1 MAKGYRPVLRDQ
13 LFLLPPD
20 MREWLPA
27 GHPVHL
33 VIGAVGRMDTS
44 AFHAR
49 RRTGGAG
56 AAGFDPD
63 MVVTVLVW
71 AYANGVTSSRRIED
85 LCRTDAAFRLAAGG
99 NTPDHCVIADFRKD
113 AGPAMAALFEQVLVL
128 CAELGMGKLGVVALD
143 GTKIAANASKSAN
156 RGEARLREL
165 AAELAAAHERTDAA
179 EDALFGQ
186 DRRGDEPPGGGGW
199 RDKDKAARIDAAIA
213 AIEAARA
220 GQVSAREDKARAHIE
235 QARQNGPRAG
245 HVMPEAGPQIAQIAL
260 YKAIA
265 DQEAK
270 IADWHARNAG
280 RAAAGKPLL
289 TGTPPLPP
297 ERSARVRRARD
308 RAEAAQARKEKAAAR
323 AAAND
328 QARNNGSG
336 PAANLTDPGSR
347 LMPTRNGFIQGYNP
361 QQVTSADKLIIAT
374 ELTDTTTDSQWFE
387 PMLERAQAAARLIT
401 AHQPT
406 PPSGQGND
414 PGPASP
420 GQPATSGAAGYLPP
434 ASDGSPGRY
443 DGPIGLFLSDAGYCS
458 ESSIGAP
465 GPPRLIATGK
475 RRDLEQAARDGSDGK
490 NRDNPH
496 TTAMAALLATTTSL
510 AAYRQRGH
518 IAETPHGDIKHNL
531 GIRRLSMRG
540 KTKAAAEWNLIT
552 ATYNLRKAITTGHL
566 TPATL
571 TT

>member
-13 LFLLPPD
+13 LFVLPPD

-44 AFHAR
+44 SFHAR

-63 MVVTVLVW
+63 MLVTVLVW

-85 LCRTDAAFRLAAGG
+85 LCRTDVAFRLAAGG

-128 CAELGMGKLGVVALD
+128 CAELGMGRLGVVALD
-143 GTKIAANASKSAN
+143 GTKIAANASKAAN
-156 RGEARLREL
+156 RSEARLREL

-199 RDKDKAARIDAAIA
+199 RDADKAARIGAAID
-213 AIEAARA
+213 AIEAGRA
-220 GQVSAREDKARAHIE
+220 GQAASREDKARAQVE
-235 QARQNGPRAG
+235 QARQSGPRAG

-260 YKAIA
+260 DKAIA

-280 RAAAGKPLL
+280 RAAAGRPLL

-308 RAEAAQARKEKAAAR
+308 RAEAAQARKETAAAR
-323 AAAND
+323 AAAKD

-336 PAANLTDPGSR
+336 PVANLTDPGSR

-374 ELTDTTTDSQWFE
+374 ELTDSTTDAQWFE
-387 PMLERAQAAARLIT
+387 PMLQRAQDAARLIT
-401 AHQPT
+401 AHQP
-406 PPSGQGND
+406 PPSASA
-414 PGPASP
+414 PATP
-420 GQPATSGAAGYLPP
+420 GQPAAGDGAAGYLPP

-458 ESSIGAP
+458 ETSISAP

-475 RRDLEQAARDGSDGK
+475 RRDLEQAARDGDDGK

-496 TTAMAALLATTTSL
+496 TIAMAAKLTTPASL
-510 AAYRQRGH
+510 TAYRQRGH
-518 IAETPHGDIKHNL
+518 IAETPHGHIKHNL

-552 ATYNLRKAITTGHL
+552 ATYNLRKAITTSHL

-571 TT
+571 AALTT